1 MKIRYA
7 KNLITGAI
15 DTQSGGVEGEQAFL
29 VEMRSNMI
37 GDGASGITPEDVEVG
52 WMEQNALGTLQAAY
66 EASLITP
73 TIQWE
78 RDMAS
83 SDETLPRYAE
93 DILDGMPDKSGVAQI
108 SMDRL
113 QAKKDLRA
121 TKP

>member
-15 DTQSGGVEGEQAFL
+15 ETQSGGVEGEQAFL
-29 VEMRSNMI
+29 DSMRSNMI
-37 GDGASGITPEDVEVG
+37 GDGSNGLTPADVEVG
-52 WMEQNALGTLQAAY
+52 WMEQNALRTLQAAY

-83 SDETLPRYAE
+83 SDETLPRYVE
-93 DILDGMPDKSGVAQI
+93 DILDGMDKSSVPQVTL
-108 SMDRL
+108 DRL
-113 QAKKDLRA
+113 QEKKILRA